1 MYTKYYGLT
10 DLPFQ
15 LTPDPRFFFEST
27 VHCKAMSHLLFGLE
41 QSEGFIVIT
50 GDVGAGKTTILS
62 HLLATLESRD
72 YVTARIVSSHLAGD
86 DMLRAVAAAFDL
98 PFANIDKTSLLRR
111 IEDFLIGNHQQG
123 KRTLLMIDEAQN
135 VPPPALEELRML
147 SNFQVGA
154 KVPLQSFLLAQPQF
168 RRTLASRD
176 LEQFRQRIIASYHLG
191 PMGAAET
198 CEYIRHRLAV
208 VGWTDDPRFTD
219 EALADIF
226 AHTGGVPRKIN
237 TVCSRIML
245 FCFLD
250 ELHTV
255 DRGVVKSVIDDLIR
269 ETSQVLDRSDGLTAG
284 VMQAPHDNAGIEQT
298 SSQLLQR
305 IDRIDRTVERHGRAL
320 KFFSYAIEK
329 SLQDDTGDSDKEA
342 P

>member
-27 VHCKAMSHLLFGLE
+27 VHRKAMSHLLFGLE

-62 HLLATLESRD
+62 HLLATLDSLA
-72 YVTARIVSSHLAGD
+72 YVTAKIVSSHLAGD

-98 PFANIDKTSLLRR
+98 PFANIDKATLLCR
-111 IEDFLIGNHQQG
+111 IEDFLIGNHQEG
-123 KRTLLMIDEAQN
+123 KRTLLLVDEAQN
-135 VPPPALEELRML
+135 VPPQALEELRML

-168 RRTLASRD
+168 RRTLASPN
-176 LEQFRQRIIASYHLG
+176 LEQFRQRIIASFHLG

-198 CEYIRHRLAV
+198 SEYVRHRLSV
-208 VGWTDDPRFTD
+208 VGWNDNPHFTE

-226 AHTGGVPRKIN
+226 LHTGGVPRKIN
-237 TVCSRIML
+237 TLCSRIML
-245 FCFLD
+245 FGFLD

-255 DRGVVKSVIDDLIR
+255 DREVVKSVIDDLSH
-269 ETSQVLDRSDGLTAG
+269 ETSQVLDRSGDRSEG
-284 VMQAPHDNAGIEQT
+284 VMLSSDSTPLHQRLASIE
-298 SSQLLQR
+298 
-305 IDRIDRTVERHGRAL
+305 RTVERHGRAL
-320 KFFSYAIEK
+320 KYFSYAIERGLHEE
-329 SLQDDTGDSDKEA
+329 SGDTDPE
-342 P
+342 

>member
-1 MYTKYYGLT
+1 MYTKYYGLSA
-10 DLPFQ
+10 LPFQ
-15 LTPDPRFFFEST
+15 LTPDPRFFFESS

-41 QSEGFIVIT
+41 QCEGFIVIT

-62 HLLATLESRD
+62 YLLATLDSRA
-72 YVTARIVSSHLAGD
+72 YVTAKIVSSHLAGD

-98 PFANIDKTSLLRR
+98 PFANLDKTSLLCR
-111 IEDFLIGNHQQG
+111 IEEFLINNHQQG
-123 KRTLLMIDEAQN
+123 KRTLLLIDEAQN

-168 RRTLASRD
+168 RRTLAAKD

-198 CEYIRHRLAV
+198 SEYVRHRLAV
-208 VGWTDDPRFTD
+208 VGWTDDPHFTE
-219 EALADIF
+219 EALAEIYL
-226 AHTGGVPRKIN
+226 HSGGVPRKIN
-237 TVCSRIML
+237 TLCSRIML

-250 ELHTV
+250 ELHMVDQDTV
-255 DRGVVKSVIDDLIR
+255 RSVVDDLLH
-269 ETSQVLDRSDGLTAG
+269 ETGQILDPTDSRTGG
-284 VMQAPHDNAGIEQT
+284 VMLASQPVPDA
-298 SSQLLQR
+298 SQLLQR
-305 IDRIDRTVERHGRAL
+305 VERIDRTVERHGRAL

-329 SLQDDTGDSDKEA
+329 SLHDDTGDGE
-342 P
+342 PE

>member
-15 LTPDPRFFFEST
+15 LTPDPRFFFESS

-41 QSEGFIVIT
+41 QCEGFIVIT

-62 HLLATLESRD
+62 HLLATLDSRA
-72 YVTARIVSSHLAGD
+72 YVTAKIVSSHLGGD

-98 PFANIDKTSLLRR
+98 PFANLDKTSLLCR
-111 IEDFLIGNHQQG
+111 IEEFLVANHQQG
-123 KRTLLMIDEAQN
+123 KRTLLLIDEAQN

-198 CEYIRHRLAV
+198 SEYIRHRLAV
-208 VGWTDDPRFTD
+208 VGWANDPQFTE

-226 AHTGGVPRKIN
+226 LHTGGVPRKIN
-237 TVCSRIML
+237 TICSRIML
-245 FCFLD
+245 FGFLD

-255 DRGVVKSVIDDLIR
+255 DRDVVKSVVDDLFR
-269 ETSQVLDRSDGLTAG
+269 ETSQVIDGSSGPTGG
-284 VMQAPHDNAGIEQT
+284 VMLGAGIPPDAF
-298 SSQLLQR
+298 QLLQR
-305 IDRIDRTVERHGRAL
+305 VDRIDRTVERHGRAL

-329 SLQDDTGDSDKEA
+329 SLHDESGDAEPD
-342 P
+342 